1 MKRKNGLLKKA
12 TAALI
17 LIIIIP
23 VLIVGIIAT
32 NKAKTSFEENLKL
45 TSAQAIKQVDD
56 GLGQYLNGIAQQVIT
71 LADNEDIK
79 NFSVQSNNKEE
90 DTKRIQS
97 LLKSVKNTTNDVLNV
112 CYASE
117 DGEILLDS
125 GVLTVNEFNYKE
137 REWYKQA
144 QKDKNVIYTKP
155 LTDAVTKEQVISV
168 VKAVYDDNGKFIGA
182 TVLDIKLDA
191 MVAYIKNVNIL
202 NSGYM
207 IITDND
213 GNIIINNEKNNGLI
227 SDDENIS
234 SLPFWK
240 NDKNENSDA
249 YEWKNNAAINYVV
262 QRTNIATGWKLIGF
276 VNENEISQAIG
287 TIKLATVIGGII
299 AVIIGIIAGVC
310 GSIIIIKQI
319 NKIKESV
326 KKVAKGDLTEKVNI
340 TTNDEFGELGENFNS
355 MVDSV
360 HNLIKKVE
368 TSANK
373 LVESSINIA
382 SMSEETT
389 ASVSDVSEAI
399 SEVATG
405 ATNQAQSA
413 TNVALSIEELS
424 DSMNEVEKHSKYIG
438 KLSSE
443 TESLS
448 TRGIKTLNDLVE
460 KAKKTKEN
468 AIESSSMVNEMAKS
482 IENINYISNV
492 IAGITEQ
499 TNLLSLNASIEAA
512 RAGEAGKGFA
522 VVAEEIRKLAEES
535 KKSTDEIKAIVTE
548 INTKA
553 NSAQGAMEE
562 SKGMLQDQGEAIKET
577 EDIFNKIVDSIIP
590 LTGAIESINSLNEKM
605 NSNKE
610 DVKGQV
616 ENIAAV
622 SEESASI
629 SEEVTA
635 STEEV
640 NATMDQLAQHSMEL
654 QDLSNQLKEEIK
666 QFKL

>member
-56 GLGQYLNGIAQQVIT
+56 GLGQHLNGIAQQVIT

-79 NFSVQSNNKEE
+79 NFSIQSNNKEE

-155 LTDAVTKEQVISV
+155 ITDAVTKQQVISV
-168 VKAVYDDNGKFIGA
+168 VKAAYDDNGKFIGA

-191 MVAYIKNVNIL
+191 MVEYIKNTNIL

-207 IITDND
+207 ILADND
-213 GNIIINNEKNNGLI
+213 GNVIINNGVI
-227 SDDENIS
+227 SDDENIN
-234 SLPFWK
+234 SLPFWQ
-240 NDKNENSDA
+240 NDKNEKSDA
-249 YEWKNNAAINYVV
+249 YEWQNNGDINYVV
-262 QRTNIATGWKLIGF
+262 QRTNKDTGWKLIGF

-326 KKVAKGDLTEKVNI
+326 KKVAEGRFD
-340 TTNDEFGELGENFNS
+340 
-355 MVDSV
+355 
-360 HNLIKKVE
+360 
-368 TSANK
+368 
-373 LVESSINIA
+373 
-382 SMSEETT
+382 
-389 ASVSDVSEAI
+389 
-399 SEVATG
+399 
-405 ATNQAQSA
+405 
-413 TNVALSIEELS
+413 
-424 DSMNEVEKHSKYIG
+424 
-438 KLSSE
+438 
-443 TESLS
+443 
-448 TRGIKTLNDLVE
+448 R
-460 KAKKTKEN
+460 
-468 AIESSSMVNEMAKS
+468 KS
-482 IENINYISNV
+482 
-492 IAGITEQ
+492 
-499 TNLLSLNASIEAA
+499 
-512 RAGEAGKGFA
+512 
-522 VVAEEIRKLAEES
+522 
-535 KKSTDEIKAIVTE
+535 
-548 INTKA
+548 
-553 NSAQGAMEE
+553 
-562 SKGMLQDQGEAIKET
+562 
-577 EDIFNKIVDSIIP
+577 
-590 LTGAIESINSLNEKM
+590 
-605 NSNKE
+605 
-610 DVKGQV
+610 
-616 ENIAAV
+616 
-622 SEESASI
+622 
-629 SEEVTA
+629 
-635 STEEV
+635 
-640 NATMDQLAQHSMEL
+640 
-654 QDLSNQLKEEIK
+654 
-666 QFKL
+666 